1 MYYIVESRYKI
12 EIYYILNDI
21 VNIKSNTYNINI

>member
-12 EIYYILNDI
+12 EIYHILNDI
-21 VNIKSNTYNINI
+21 VNIKSSMYNTNI